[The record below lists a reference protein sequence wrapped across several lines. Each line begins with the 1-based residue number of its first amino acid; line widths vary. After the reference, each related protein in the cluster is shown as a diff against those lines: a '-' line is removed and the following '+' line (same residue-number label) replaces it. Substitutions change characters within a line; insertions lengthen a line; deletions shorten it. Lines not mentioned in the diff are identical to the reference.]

1 MARKGSWGG
10 KVRQNTHS
18 GILAKSILAKG
29 LPSVQPLQPLSCPSS
44 SRQFL
49 TGHYWALFDGHGGPD
64 AAIIASNYLHYCIKQ
79 KLEEIVGGITEAQP
93 PMHLSGRCVCDSD
106 PQFVEEKHI
115 HAADLVVG
123 ALENAFQEC
132 VSTPCRAPATVCPS
146 LSPGRAGSAVL
157 LLAE

>member
-1 MARKGSWGG
+1 MAGKGSWGG
-10 KVRQNTHS
+10 KARQNTYS
-18 GILAKSILAKG
+18 GILAVS
-29 LPSVQPLQPLSCPSS
+29 LPSVQPLQPFSCLSW
-44 SRQFL
+44 QFL

-79 KLEEIVGGITEAQP
+79 KLEEVVGGITEAQP

-132 VSTPCRAPATVCPS
+132 VSTLCGAP
-146 LSPGRAGSAVL
+146 VL
-157 LLAE
+157 LT

>member
-1 MARKGSWGG
+1 MAQKGSCSG

-18 GILAKSILAKG
+18 GILAMS
-29 LPSVQPLQPLSCPSS
+29 LPSVQPPQPLSCLSS
-44 SRQFL
+44 SWQFL

-79 KLEEIVGGITEAQP
+79 KLEEVVGGITETQP

-132 VSTPCRAPATVCPS
+132 VSTPCTSPMAQAATVCPS

-157 LLAE
+157 LLTE